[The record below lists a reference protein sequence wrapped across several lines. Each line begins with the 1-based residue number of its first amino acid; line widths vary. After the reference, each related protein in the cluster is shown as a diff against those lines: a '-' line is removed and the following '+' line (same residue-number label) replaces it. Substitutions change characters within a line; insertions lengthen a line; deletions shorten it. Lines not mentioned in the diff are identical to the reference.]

1 MNRVFLSGGLVLASI
16 LATVNVAKGEAEPA
30 YSSPQYLFFHIAP
43 TDPDPGMR
51 WVQQDPDSFSRD
63 LFDDLTEKIEPVE
76 NEDLK
81 IGLSFSF
88 SLLQDPVDVLVES
101 LQALLDLSEET
112 GIPVQINVDGQNWWG
127 NRPDLWNWWDPDKPG
142 YDPDNRYNVEWT
154 DWDPD
159 SAVKIGWRDWGRQIR
174 VRPEPNLMSPAV
186 REATLDALRPMA
198 AAVAEWWR
206 DLPNEKKHLLGGFRV
221 GWETSIGVNAYHYP
235 DGNRYYEQW
244 PEDSSN
250 DPTHGR
256 NHAEGYFGG
265 LAPLGHAALKT
276 AGIKTSG
283 EITPNDIAE
292 VVRRYLAELSKA
304 AHEEGIPKRLLFTH
318 QGGTYEPWE
327 KHLPFWPA
335 INEWATPGW
344 SFYGVDPEEPPGLA
358 RAMGERGRERW
369 AAVEWWWGAP
379 DAEGWRDHFERT
391 LRWKDCRFV
400 TVYNWNQGMF
410 REEPAGLQAV
420 HELLHTYEAR

>member
-16 LATVNVAKGEAEPA
+16 LATVNAAKGEAEQT

-244 PEDSSN
+244 PEDASN

-292 VVRRYLAELSKA
+292 VVSRYLAELSEA

-327 KHLPFWPA
+327 K
-335 INEWATPGW
+335 
-344 SFYGVDPEEPPGLA
+344 
-358 RAMGERGRERW
+358 
-369 AAVEWWWGAP
+369 
-379 DAEGWRDHFERT
+379 
-391 LRWKDCRFV
+391 
-400 TVYNWNQGMF
+400 
-410 REEPAGLQAV
+410 
-420 HELLHTYEAR
+420 